1 MAAGT
6 TLSAFWILALNSWMH
21 TPAGFVMVDG
31 KAHVTSWLEVIFN
44 PSFPYRFTHMML
56 ASGLTVAFL
65 LAGISAFRWLKN
77 DRGLEVMAGLRTGLT
92 IAAFLIPVQ
101 IVVGDLHGVNT
112 LHHQPAKIA
121 AMEGIWNTE
130 RGASAV
136 LFGIPDAAT
145 QSNKFE
151 IAVPKLASFYLT
163 HSWDGEVKGIDSFGD
178 KHPPVAPVFFA
189 FRIMVGVGLL
199 MLAASW
205 TGVWQLRRQGQ
216 PRPWLAKG
224 LVAMTF
230 IGWVGLIAG
239 WYVTEIGRQPWL
251 VYGVMTAAEAAST
264 VPAKAIASTLVV
276 YLLLYVVLITAYIS
290 VVFHM
295 ARKAA
300 QQAQPGYYRIERRKE
315 TQHA

>member
-1 MAAGT
+1 
-6 TLSAFWILALNSWMH
+6 
-21 TPAGFVMVDG
+21 
-31 KAHVTSWLEVIFN
+31 
-44 PSFPYRFTHMML
+44 
-56 ASGLTVAFL
+56 
-65 LAGISAFRWLKN
+65 
-77 DRGLEVMAGLRTGLT
+77 
-92 IAAFLIPVQ
+92 
-101 IVVGDLHGVNT
+101 
-112 LHHQPAKIA
+112 
-121 AMEGIWNTE
+121 MEGIWKTE

-145 QSNKFE
+145 QSNKLE
-151 IAVPKLASFYLT
+151 IAVPKLASLYLT
-163 HSWDGEVKGIDSFGD
+163 HSLDGEVKGIDAFGD

-199 MLAASW
+199 MLAVSW

-264 VPAKAIASTLVV
+264 IPAKAIASTLVA
-276 YLLLYVVLITAYIS
+276 YLLLYMVLITAYIS

-295 ARKAA
+295 ARKATLH
-300 QQAQPGYYRIERRKE
+300 AQPGYPHIERRME